1 MWKWIVIGASSAIA
15 SVAIA
20 SNTPSPA
27 TQPSLVIVSRDDW
40 GSKPQTMPT
49 TRRHVPKLITI
60 HHAGVV
66 WKAGTDPAQNV
77 RNLQKFSQNEKKWP
91 DVPYHF
97 MIAPDG
103 RVFEGRDL
111 NYEPDSNTK
120 YPLNGVLNIE
130 LMGNFEEQ
138 RVSLEQLRATTL
150 LITKLCRELI
160 LDPATIRG
168 HGDAAQGQTVCP
180 GKDFKRYIDDGTIRA
195 WVEAELRGESPA
207 IEEKPELKDGPTT
220 RIAE

>member
-1 MWKWIVIGASSAIA
+1 MIRRLFVLSCAVVLSLGFAFANEA
-15 SVAIA
+15 
-20 SNTPSPA
+20 A

-40 GSKPQTMPT
+40 GSKPQPMPT

-60 HHAGVV
+60 HHAGVL
-66 WKAGTDPAQNV
+66 WKAGTDPAQSV
-77 RNLQKFSQNEKKWP
+77 RNLQRFSQNEKKWP

-111 NYEPDSNTK
+111 SYEPDSNTK

-138 RVSLEQLRATTL
+138 RVSVEQLRATAL
-150 LITKLCRELI
+150 LIAKLCRELQ

-180 GKDFKRYIDDGTIRA
+180 GRDFKRYIDDGTIRA
-195 WVEAELRGESPA
+195 WVEATLRGELPA